1 MTEKFIESLERAK
14 IFLQN
19 ADHFANVTF
28 PLLKEKR
35 LLLKILDEL
44 ASSLVNIINA
54 ILQYEYTYKRIEIYS
69 DARDN
74 FNTFKRISSR
84 YSVNQEQL
92 NKIVN
97 VLNLAEKH
105 KKSPFEFVKEDKVV
119 IMSNGFEIETLTL
132 EKIKDFLAIVK
143 YVNINVDLLIRER
156 R

>member
-54 ILQYEYTYKRIEIYS
+54 IFY
-69 DARDN
+69 
-74 FNTFKRISSR
+74 
-84 YSVNQEQL
+84 L
-92 NKIVN
+92 N
-97 VLNLAEKH
+97 
-105 KKSPFEFVKEDKVV
+105 
-119 IMSNGFEIETLTL
+119 
-132 EKIKDFLAIVK
+132 
-143 YVNINVDLLIRER
+143 
-156 R
+156 